1 MSYTTTDADALD
13 DQLDYQV
20 DLVSEISVSDEESAQ
35 PTTITENFTASQNND
50 SAKRE
55 KRKKQRQKQK
65 ERKRAKLLELQDTNA
80 SIIQSPDTL
89 SDLLNNYIKSIYS
102 DLTDV
107 ELSDKVIKGIIAY
120 YSFFFYFTLL
130 THYKHLTL
138 KIRSAS
144 ANLKQ

>member
-35 PTTITENFTASQNND
+35 PTTITENFIASQNND

-107 ELSDKVIKGIIAY
+107 ELSDKAIKGIIAY
-120 YSFFFYFTLL
+120 YSFFFTSLY
-130 THYKHLTL
+130 
-138 KIRSAS
+138 
-144 ANLKQ
+144 